1 MIADTFKSRIE
12 QRVVDRWLGKI
23 VLQLE
28 FQFNG
33 LENDDLSLRYTTY
46 LKSDLRVQVISRRID

>member
-33 LENDDLSLRYTTY
+33 LENDDFSLTY
-46 LKSDLRVQVISRRID
+46 LKSDLRVQVISRRVD